1 METKWHSDFKELCIS
16 PFKTG
21 IPQIVAYGSC
31 MKGFYASA
39 AVSVVGSLLTTF
51 IPAIIISM
59 MQLHHTFYGR
69 IFVMSANGGVAMQL
83 AFNLF
88 LTFLGL
94 SLNAYLVS
102 WVANKFDAQTTPQEV
117 LKVNWYSYAYGQLL
131 ALIGGLLIAPGSI
144 YFFINI
150 STNINNFGS
159 LQDPFDLSLPIILY
173 ALLSFFILMGISM
186 WTWWVSLNLLS
197 QQINKP
203 KLSTFGISVLAG
215 LIPFVIISAI
225 MALIVFTVMNMR
237 YSSALF

>member
-1 METKWHSDFKELCIS
+1 
-16 PFKTG
+16 
-21 IPQIVAYGSC
+21 
-31 MKGFYASA
+31 
-39 AVSVVGSLLTTF
+39 
-51 IPAIIISM
+51 
-59 MQLHHTFYGR
+59 
-69 IFVMSANGGVAMQL
+69 MSANGGVAMQL
-83 AFNLF
+83 GFNLF

-102 WVANKFDAQTTPQEV
+102 WVANKFDAKTTPQAV

-131 ALIGGLLIAPGSI
+131 ALIGGLLIAPASI

-150 STNINNFGS
+150 DYFGR
-159 LQDPFDLSLPIILY
+159 LQDPFDLPLTIILY
-173 ALLSFFILMGISM
+173 VLISFFILMGISM

-197 QQINKP
+197 QQINKS

>member
-1 METKWHSDFKELCIS
+1 MKNIYVLFAFEGGHMETKWYSDFKELCIS

-31 MKGFYASA
+31 MKGFYGAA

-94 SLNAYLVS
+94 SLNAY
-102 WVANKFDAQTTPQEV
+102 
-117 LKVNWYSYAYGQLL
+117 
-131 ALIGGLLIAPGSI
+131 
-144 YFFINI
+144 
-150 STNINNFGS
+150 
-159 LQDPFDLSLPIILY
+159 
-173 ALLSFFILMGISM
+173 
-186 WTWWVSLNLLS
+186 
-197 QQINKP
+197 
-203 KLSTFGISVLAG
+203 
-215 LIPFVIISAI
+215 
-225 MALIVFTVMNMR
+225 
-237 YSSALF
+237 

>member
-1 METKWHSDFKELCIS
+1 METKWYSDLKELCIS

-31 MKGFYASA
+31 MKGFYGAA

-59 MQLHHTFYGR
+59 TRLYDTIYGR

-117 LKVNWYSYAYGQLL
+117 LKVH
-131 ALIGGLLIAPGSI
+131 
-144 YFFINI
+144 
-150 STNINNFGS
+150 
-159 LQDPFDLSLPIILY
+159 
-173 ALLSFFILMGISM
+173 
-186 WTWWVSLNLLS
+186 
-197 QQINKP
+197 
-203 KLSTFGISVLAG
+203 
-215 LIPFVIISAI
+215 
-225 MALIVFTVMNMR
+225 
-237 YSSALF
+237 

>member
-1 METKWHSDFKELCIS
+1 METKWYSDFKELCIS

-21 IPQIVAYGSC
+21 IPQIVAYGTC
-31 MKGFYASA
+31 MKGFYGAA

-69 IFVMSANGGVAMQL
+69 FFVMSANGGVAMQL

-88 LTFLGL
+88 LSFLGL

-102 WVANKFDAQTTPQEV
+102 WVANKFDAQTTPQDV

-131 ALIGGLLIAPGSI
+131 SLIGGLLLTPASI
-144 YFFINI
+144 YFFIND
-150 STNINNFGS
+150 FEP
-159 LQDPFDLSLPIILY
+159 LQAPFDLSSSIILY
-173 ALLSFFILMGISM
+173 VIISFFILMGLSM

-197 QQINKP
+197 QQIKKT
-203 KLSTFGISVLAG
+203 KLSTFGITLLAG

-225 MALIVFTVMNMR
+225 MAFIFFTVMNMR

>member
-1 METKWHSDFKELCIS
+1 METKWYSDFKELCIS
-16 PFKTG
+16 PFKKG

-31 MKGFYASA
+31 MKGFYGAA

-51 IPAIIISM
+51 IPALIISM

-102 WVANKFDAQTTPQEV
+102 WVANKFDAQTTPEEV

-131 ALIGGLLIAPGSI
+131 ALIGGLLIMPASI

-150 STNINNFGS
+150 DNFGP
-159 LQDPFDLSLPIILY
+159 LQDPLDLPLSIILY
-173 ALLSFFILMGISM
+173 VLISFFILMGISL

-203 KLSTFGISVLAG
+203 KLSTFGISLLAG
-215 LIPFVIISAI
+215 LIPFIIISAI
-225 MALIVFTVMNMR
+225 MAFIVFTVMNMR
-237 YSSALF
+237 YSSGLF